1 VRART
6 GLTESDE
13 IVKCRLENSITLMV
27 RGLDTF
33 KQEVLSTFVCINF
46 QRTPAAVTET
56 MMKRYAFPLFLVIL
70 TVLVLPTVGVA
81 QEDRVTIDLSQVP
94 AEGRSPEDFV
104 PQGWKIEEQV
114 TGDLN
119 GDALPDFVLKL
130 VEDKPAA
137 DKDGDATERQR
148 ALVIV
153 LRNGTGRLV
162 RAGVAGRLLQC
173 TRCGGAFYG
182 VVESPANIKIQK
194 GAIVVNQDHGSRD
207 ISNMTY
213 RFRYDPETQKFAL
226 IGFDFSDSDR
236 LTGGVVSESTN
247 YLTGT
252 RVVTRSKGKRDVSTR
267 TEIPRKKIYIEQ
279 VDSDKFEEDA
289 VVRLKL

>member
-1 VRART
+1 LA
-6 GLTESDE
+6 S
-13 IVKCRLENSITLMV
+13 
-27 RGLDTF
+27 
-33 KQEVLSTFVCINF
+33 
-46 QRTPAAVTET
+46 
-56 MMKRYAFPLFLVIL
+56 
-70 TVLVLPTVGVA
+70 LVLPTVSVA
-81 QEDRVTIDLSQVP
+81 QEDRVTIDQSEVP
-94 AEGRSPEDFV
+94 AEGSSTNDFV
-104 PQGWKIEEQV
+104 PRGWTIEEQS

-130 VEDKPAA
+130 VENKPAT
-137 DKDGDATERQR
+137 DKDGDAAERQR

-153 LRNGTGRLV
+153 LRNGNGKLV

-194 GAIVVNQDHGSRD
+194 GVLIVDQDHGSRD
-207 ISNMTY
+207 LTNTTY
-213 RFRYDPETQKFAL
+213 RFRYDPESQKFAL

-247 YLTGT
+247 YLSGS
-252 RVVTRSKGKRDVSTR
+252 RVVSRSRGKKAVNTKSV
-267 TEIPRKKIYIEQ
+267 IPRKKIYIEQ

-289 VVRLKL
+289 VLRLKL

>member
-1 VRART
+1 MIGLFFQGT
-6 GLTESDE
+6 GTG
-13 IVKCRLENSITLMV
+13 VKQTV
-27 RGLDTF
+27 
-33 KQEVLSTFVCINF
+33 
-46 QRTPAAVTET
+46 
-56 MMKRYAFPLFLVIL
+56 MKRYVFPLFVVIL
-70 TVLVLPTVGVA
+70 AGLVLPAVGVA
-81 QEDRVTIDLSQVP
+81 QEDRVTIDQSQVP
-94 AEGRSPEDFV
+94 AEGSSPEDFV
-104 PQGWKIEEQV
+104 PQGWKIEEQL
-114 TGDLN
+114 TGDLTS
-119 GDALPDFVLKL
+119 DALPDFVLKL

-153 LRNGTGRLV
+153 LRNGKGRLV

-194 GAIVVNQDHGSRD
+194 GVLIVDQDHGSRD
-207 ISNMTY
+207 VTNTTY
-213 RFRYDPETQKFAL
+213 RFRYIPESQKFAL

-236 LTGGVVSESTN
+236 VTGGVVSESTN

-252 RVVTRSKGKRDVSTR
+252 RVVSRSKGKRDVNTR
-267 TEIPRKKIYIEQ
+267 TVIPRKPIYIEQ

>member
-1 VRART
+1 
-6 GLTESDE
+6 
-13 IVKCRLENSITLMV
+13 
-27 RGLDTF
+27 
-33 KQEVLSTFVCINF
+33 
-46 QRTPAAVTET
+46 
-56 MMKRYAFPLFLVIL
+56 MMKRYAFPFFLVIL

-81 QEDRVTIDLSQVP
+81 QEDRVTIDQSQVP
-94 AEGRSPEDFV
+94 AEGSSPKDFV
-104 PQGWKIEEQV
+104 PRGWKIEKQV

-153 LRNGTGRLV
+153 LRNGNGRLV
-162 RAGVAGRLLQC
+162 RAGVAGKLLQC

-194 GAIVVNQDHGSRD
+194 GALIVDQDHGSRD
-207 ISNMTY
+207 VTKTTY
-213 RFRYDPETQKFAL
+213 RFRYDPETQIFAL

-236 LTGGVVSESTN
+236 LTGRVVSESTN

-252 RVVTRSKGKRDVSTR
+252 RVVSRSKGKRDVNTR
-267 TEIPRKKIYIEQ
+267 TVIPKKLIFIEQ
-279 VDSDKFEEDA
+279 VASDKFEEDA
-289 VVRLKL
+289 VMRLKL